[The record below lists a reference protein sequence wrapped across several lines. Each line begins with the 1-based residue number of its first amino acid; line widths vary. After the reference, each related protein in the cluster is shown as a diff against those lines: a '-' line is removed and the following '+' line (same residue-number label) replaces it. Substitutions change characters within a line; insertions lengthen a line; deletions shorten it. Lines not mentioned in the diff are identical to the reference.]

1 MSSHVL
7 LALPVASSAGFEG
20 RSLALVV
27 FLAFVAV
34 SLLLCGLAAAD
45 QDDPEHFYAGGAA
58 LGPVGGGL
66 AVAGDYVSAA
76 TLLSTTG
83 SVALAGTDG
92 ILFAC
97 ATVGSLILVM
107 VVLARPLR
115 REGVYTLGDFLTERL
130 ADRSVRTALGITAL
144 IVLFPLLVV
153 QLSTSGK
160 IMTAMFDLPPGA
172 LTGCTIASGALMVC
186 YSAFGGMRGTG
197 YIQILKTFV
206 VLAVV
211 LLLAGLVLERFGW
224 SPGSLFDAA
233 EQGSGRGD
241 AYAAPG
247 LQFGHDLT
255 GRLDLIGFLMTLLL
269 GAACMPHITMRLHPM
284 RGTRSLRRAA
294 TWAVAPVALLCAG
307 VVVIGFGAAALV
319 GSELLLAAD
328 PGGNTALL
336 MVTTALDP
344 EAGGP
349 RHSMLFAVVACAVFA
364 TTLSTVAGITL
375 AAASTLARDFT
386 LPWGTDA
393 KGRRSMAGE
402 VRLARC
408 AVAAV
413 GALAVFVSTQ
423 TYGRN
428 PQVLLSFSFA
438 AAASVLP
445 PVLLYGI
452 FRRGFTAAGVRWAV
466 YGTLPLV
473 AVLMAF
479 SPAASGTPI
488 SLFPDRDFHWFPLQT
503 PGFVT
508 IPAGFAL
515 ALLGSRPTRR
525 TPGHRAPGSR
535 PARWAAALPV
545 SRERNTR

>member
-1 MSSHVL
+1 MSSHVH
-7 LALPVASSAGFEG
+7 LAGPVASGAGFEG

-27 FLAFVAV
+27 FLAFVTV

-83 SVALAGTDG
+83 SVALAGADG
-92 ILFAC
+92 ILFAL
-97 ATVGSLILVM
+97 ATVVSLILVM
-107 VVLARPLR
+107 LVLARPLR
-115 REGVYTLGDFLTERL
+115 GSGIYTLGDFLAERL
-130 ADRSVRTALGITAL
+130 ADRSVRRPLGIASL
-144 IVLFPLLVV
+144 VVLFPLLVV
-153 QLSTSGK
+153 QLSTAGK
-160 IMTAMFDLPPGA
+160 IMTAMFDLPSGA
-172 LTGCTIASGALMVC
+172 LTGCTVASGALMVC

-206 VLAVV
+206 VVAVV
-211 LLLAGLVLERFGW
+211 LLLAGLVLDRFGW
-224 SPGSLFDAA
+224 SPVSLFDAA
-233 EQGSGRGD
+233 RQGSGQGGS
-241 AYAAPG
+241 YALPG
-247 LQFGHDLT
+247 LQFGHGPAGWLDLT
-255 GRLDLIGFLMTLLL
+255 GFLLTLVL

-284 RGTRSLRRAA
+284 RGPRTVRRAA
-294 TWAVAPVALLCAG
+294 GWAVAPVALLCAG
-307 VVVIGFGAAALV
+307 VVVIGLGAAALV
-319 GSELLLAAD
+319 GHKHLLAAD

-375 AAASTLARDFT
+375 AAASSFARD
-386 LPWGTDA
+386 LAGPSRGGR
-393 KGRRSMAGE
+393 GRRSTAGE
-402 VRLARC
+402 VRLARW
-408 AVAAV
+408 AVTAV
-413 GALAVFVSTQ
+413 GAVAVFVATQ

-445 PVLLYGI
+445 PVLLYAI
-452 FRRGFTAAGVRWAV
+452 FRRHFTAAGVRWAV

-473 AVLMAF
+473 AVLMAC

-503 PGFVT
+503 PGLVT
-508 IPAGFAL
+508 IPAGFLLAL
-515 ALLGSRPTRR
+515 AGSGLPGRRPVPPEVPHEAKKPHTDWAR
-525 TPGHRAPGSR
+525 SR
-535 PARWAAALPV
+535 
-545 SRERNTR
+545 

>member
-1 MSSHVL
+1 MSSHMHPL
-7 LALPVASSAGFEG
+7 PSLAASAGFEG

-27 FLAFVAV
+27 FLAFVAI

-45 QDDPEHFYAGGAA
+45 QDDPEHFYAGGAS

-92 ILFAC
+92 ILFAL
-97 ATVGSLILVM
+97 ATVGSLVLVM
-107 VVLARPLR
+107 TVLARPLR
-115 REGVYTLGDFLTERL
+115 GSGIYTLGDFLTERL
-130 ADRSVRTALGITAL
+130 ADRSVRTALGIASL
-144 IVLFPLLVV
+144 VVLFPLLVV
-153 QLSTSGK
+153 QLSTAGK
-160 IMTAMFDLPPGA
+160 IMTSMFDLPDGA
-172 LTGCTIASGALMVC
+172 LTGCTVASGLLMVC

-211 LLLAGLVLERFGW
+211 LLVAGLVLDRFGW

-233 EQGSGRGD
+233 RQSSGRGSS
-241 AYAAPG
+241 YAVPG
-247 LQFGHDLT
+247 LQFGHDLA
-255 GRLDLIGFLMTLLL
+255 GRLDLLGFLATLVL

-284 RGTRSLRRAA
+284 RGTRSGRRAT
-294 TWAVAPVALLCAG
+294 TWAVAPVALLCLC
-307 VVVIGFGAAALV
+307 VVVIGLGAAALV
-319 GSELLLAAD
+319 GPKLITASD
-328 PGGNTALL
+328 PGGNTSLL

-375 AAASTLARDFT
+375 AAASSVARD
-386 LPWGTDA
+386 LAGPSRDGGR
-393 KGRRSMAGE
+393 GRRSMAGE
-402 VRLARC
+402 VRLARW
-408 AVAAV
+408 AVAVV
-413 GALAVFVSTQ
+413 GALAVFVATQ

-445 PVLLYGI
+445 PVLLYAI
-452 FRRGFTAAGVRWAV
+452 FRRHFTAAGVRWAV

-503 PGFVT
+503 PGLVT
-508 IPAGFAL
+508 IPAGFLL
-515 ALLGSRPTRR
+515 ALIGSRHVPV
-525 TPGHRAPGSR
+525 PAPPDAGQDTGSGTA
-535 PARWAAALPV
+535 PAPVTWAAG
-545 SRERNTR
+545 R